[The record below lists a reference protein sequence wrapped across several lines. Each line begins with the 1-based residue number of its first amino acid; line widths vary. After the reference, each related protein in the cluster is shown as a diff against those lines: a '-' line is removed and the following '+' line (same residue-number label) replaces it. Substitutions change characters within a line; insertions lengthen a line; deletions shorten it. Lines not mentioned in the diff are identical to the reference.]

1 MFIFCP
7 QLFNLSLL
15 EVFGTT
21 FLQKRWHAHPP
32 HPPTNQKLK
41 HKGRRK
47 PMVFSSIFIE
57 LIQFPLTGI
66 KLIVASLHF
75 EKLLVS
81 TALDD
86 LALLKH
92 HDSI

>member
-1 MFIFCP
+1 MYNFKNAKRENLKVFS
-7 QLFNLSLL
+7 LFLINY
-15 EVFGTT
+15 
-21 FLQKRWHAHPP
+21 
-32 HPPTNQKLK
+32 NLK
-41 HKGRRK
+41 HKRRRK

-92 HDSI
+92 HDSV